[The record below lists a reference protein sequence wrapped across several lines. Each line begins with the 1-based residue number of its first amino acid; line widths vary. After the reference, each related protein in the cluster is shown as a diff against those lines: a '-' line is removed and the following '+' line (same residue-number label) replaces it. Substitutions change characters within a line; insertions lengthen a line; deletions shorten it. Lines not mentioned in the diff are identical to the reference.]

1 MKIILILLYAKQIKM
16 GVVQKNNKTLKT
28 TASRQQVFHSSRG
41 MMLSFRV
48 ALSSLIVITLSSAAP
63 PRPLFSWASVPLFQH
78 LASVNGT
85 HGSEFPAERLSWL
98 ASRFPVVI
106 LEHAQSMGAWA
117 YNGPSGPGS
126 TWGPAPFSPPGGYIE
141 DHFASAA
148 AAIKA
153 LNNSVTVLYYQQ
165 ITGALPYFR
174 ASGAVNQNKDWAL
187 DSGTCAPAL
196 AVAGQAAPTPLGDI
210 LPNYVTYAFDH
221 TKDGVTDNFV
231 ANFVNMTSSTVLDG
245 TFIDTAYCYSAA
257 GQGDAS
263 DATVRAMQAAVPNK
277 IVGYHTENAPFA
289 GASAAMS
296 YTFAVPGKKKHPT
309 SLQVGK
315 PGKDTS
321 GLAAVAWLD
330 ANAAAGTISFAHIG
344 DVAGGSDQVY
354 SLAVF
359 LAGAYNQSYF
369 AFSSAEKTA
378 PAWQQCDP
386 AAATWPVFPTWCTG
400 QGYSPD
406 YDRPLGE
413 PLGPRVVT
421 GGKLDEVTRSFRSG
435 TKVTVELSGSACS
448 IAWADGATTS
458 CA

>member
-1 MKIILILLYAKQIKM
+1 M
-16 GVVQKNNKTLKT
+16 
-28 TASRQQVFHSSRG
+28 S
-41 MMLSFRV
+41 SFRA
-48 ALSSLIVITLSSAAP
+48 ALSGLIAITLSSAAP
-63 PRPLFSWASVPLFQH
+63 PQPLFSWDRVPLFQH

-85 HGSEFPAERLSWL
+85 FGAEFPAERLSWL
-98 ASRFPVVI
+98 ASRFPVVV

-153 LNNSVTVLYYQQ
+153 LNKSVTVLYYQQ

-187 DSGTCAPAL
+187 DSGTCAPAS
-196 AVAGQAAPTPLGDI
+196 ASQDRSPRPLGDI

-231 ANFVNMTSSTVLDG
+231 KNFVNMTSHTVLDG
-245 TFIDTAYCYSAA
+245 TFIDTAYCYSAT
-257 GQGDAS
+257 GQEDAS

-277 IVGYHTENAPFA
+277 IVGFHTENAPFA

-296 YTFAVPGKKKHPT
+296 YTFAEPGKKKQTGMHD
-309 SLQVGK
+309 GK

-344 DVAGGSDQVY
+344 DVAGGPDQVY

-369 AFSSAEKTA
+369 AFSSAEKSA
-378 PAWQQCDP
+378 AAWVQCDP
-386 AAATWPVFPTWCTG
+386 GAATWPAFPTWCTG

-413 PLGPRVVT
+413 PLGPRVAT
-421 GGKLDEVTRSFRSG
+421 GGKLDEVTRSFKSG
-435 TKVTVELSGSACS
+435 TQVTVQLSGDACT
-448 IAWADGATTS
+448 IAWADGAETT